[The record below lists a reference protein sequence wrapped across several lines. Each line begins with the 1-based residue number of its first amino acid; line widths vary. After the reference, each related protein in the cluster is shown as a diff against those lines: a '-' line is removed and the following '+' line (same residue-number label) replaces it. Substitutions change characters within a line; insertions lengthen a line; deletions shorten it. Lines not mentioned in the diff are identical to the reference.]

1 MSGRSQGVPPASL
14 GGATAP
20 VEDRLDRSRRWVSS
34 LSGWRKRAVAVAAGA
49 VSLLAMAPFHVAPV
63 LFLTLPVLV
72 WLIDGIDA
80 SRGRWRASLA
90 AAEIGWWFGFGY
102 HFPGL
107 LWIGEAFLVE
117 AELFAWA
124 MPFAVSLLPAGLALF
139 MALGMAG
146 YRAAE
151 LTGFARVAGLAAAIG
166 LAEWLRGHVLTGL
179 PWNVLGYALTY
190 PLVLMQ
196 GAGLAG
202 IYGLTLIAVAVFA
215 APAVLAADAARTPS
229 FAAALR
235 RGLALSFGLLLAL
248 LAYGTF
254 VLATSA
260 RGEFPGVKLRIVQ
273 PSVPQ
278 REKWM
283 RDKQRPIFDL
293 HLDLSRTSPKGD
305 KDGMAGITHV
315 VWPEAAM
322 PFLPLDSPEA
332 LAEVGALV
340 GSHARLVTGALR
352 VERPQGSADI
362 PDTSHRVRVFNSLMA
377 FGAGGRLDALYDKV
391 HLVPFGEYLPWPWL
405 FDAIGLQELTR
416 LRGGFAV
423 GLAPR
428 PLLAIPGLPPVA
440 PLICYEAIFPAAV
453 VQGKDRPGLIVNVTN
468 DGWFGNTTGPR
479 QHLHQARVRAVEEGV
494 PLIRSANN
502 GISALIDANGRVLQR
517 LDLDVRG
524 TIDAPLPQML
534 SPPPYSR
541 WGDALFWIAFAGVL
555 VFCTAS
561 QSMVRVRHS

>member
-1 MSGRSQGVPPASL
+1 MSGLSRGAPPAGL
-14 GGATAP
+14 GGATARI
-20 VEDRLDRSRRWVSS
+20 EDRLDRSRRCVTG
-34 LSGWRKRAVAVAAGA
+34 LSGWRKRAVALAAGA
-49 VSLLAMAPFHVAPV
+49 GSLLAMAPFYFSPA

-72 WLIDGIDA
+72 WLIDGVDP

-139 MALGMAG
+139 MALGMGG
-146 YRAAE
+146 YRAAR
-151 LTGFARVAGLAAAIG
+151 LAGFARVAGLAAAIG
-166 LAEWLRGHVLTGL
+166 LVEWLRGHMLTGL

-202 IYGLTLIAVAVFA
+202 IYALSLVAVIVFA
-215 APAVLAADAARTPS
+215 SPAVLAADAARTPY

-235 RGLALSFGLLLAL
+235 RGLGLFAGLLLVL
-248 LAYGTF
+248 VAYGTV
-254 VLATSA
+254 VLEISP
-260 RGEFPGVKLRIVQ
+260 RGDVPGVKLRIVQ

-283 RDKQRPIFDL
+283 RDRQRPIFDL

-340 GSHARLVTGALR
+340 GDRAQLVTGALR

-405 FDAIGLQELTR
+405 FDAIGLQEITR

-423 GLAPR
+423 GIAPR
-428 PLLAIPGLPPVA
+428 PLMAVPGLPPVA

-453 VQGKDRPGLIVNVTN
+453 VQGKERPGLIVNVTN

-502 GISALIDANGRVLQR
+502 GISAIIDANGRVLQR

-524 TIDAPLPQML
+524 TIDAPLPQVL
-534 SPPPYSR
+534 SPTLYSR

-555 VFCTAS
+555 VFCTS
-561 QSMVRVRHS
+561 SRTMLHVRHS